1 MGHGASVSEVP
12 TGVKPPVRI
21 SAGIPVYVG
30 TAPINSVD
38 LTNVNKPKVANTL
51 EEAVAAFGPLTDDF
65 DNWTLHEAIK
75 AHFSVYSVAPIV
87 LINILDP
94 NNSDHIAIVTA
105 ESHQLV
111 DGKVQLQVYGG
122 PDAPLLGILKST
134 VVVKNQAGNVT
145 YTLGIDYTL
154 AFDDDGFLVVTRKTT
169 GSIGA
174 SAIIKADFHYLD
186 PSGVVADDIIG
197 GYSGGTYTGLEVVE
211 QVYPSLRL
219 VPGFLLAPK
228 WSQTPEVA
236 ARMAVIAGSINGAF
250 RAMALTDLS
259 TDAGDIPSYAD
270 AAAWKTDNG
279 FTSVNSVPCWPKQK
293 NGSDVYHLSTIVAC
307 VANVTDAAHD
317 GIPYASPSNKA
328 VSGTSAV
335 LDDGTEVLLTRP
347 QANALN
353 DQGIMTLLN
362 GFNGWRLWGN
372 RTGGYPGTTDPKDA
386 FIPLRRMFNW
396 MQNTVILTADA
407 NIDDPINRRLRD
419 LVLGT
424 FSSLINGLI
433 AVGAFVDGK
442 IEFRASE
449 NPTTDLSDGKIKWHV
464 TLTPPSPAQEMEFVL
479 EYDPAALAKL
489 FDS

>member
-21 SAGIPVYVG
+21 SAGVPVYAG
-30 TAPINSVD
+30 TAPINSAD
-38 LTNVNKPKVANTL
+38 LTNVNKPKVFYTL
-51 EEAVAAFGPLTDDF
+51 AEFVAKCGALSDDF
-65 DNWTLHEAIK
+65 SSWTLHEAAK

-87 LINILDP
+87 CINVLDP
-94 NNSDHIAIVTA
+94 DNSDHVATVTN

-111 DGKVQLQVYGG
+111 DGAVQLQVYGG

-134 VVVKNQAGNVT
+134 VVIKKASVT
-145 YTLGIDYTL
+145 KTLGTDYTL
-154 AFDDDGFLVVTRKTT
+154 AFDDDGFLVVTRVST

-174 SAIIKADFHYLD
+174 SDIITADFHYLD

-197 GYSGGTYTGLEVVE
+197 GFSGGVYTGLEVVK
-211 QVYPSLRL
+211 QVYPALRL

-236 ARMAVIAGSINGAF
+236 ARMAVLCRSLNGAF
-250 RAMALTDLS
+250 RTMALTDLS
-259 TDAGDIPSYAD
+259 TDPGEIAD
-270 AAAWKTDNG
+270 YTEAAAWKSDNG
-279 FTSVNSVPCWPKQK
+279 FTSVDMVPCWPKSK
-293 NGSDVYHLSTIVAC
+293 NGSDVYHLSTVLAC

-317 GIPYASPSNKA
+317 GLPYASPSNKPI
-328 VSGTSAV
+328 SGTSAV
-335 LDDGTEVLLTRP
+335 LDDGTEVLLDRA

-362 GFNGWRLWGN
+362 GFNGWRTWGN

-386 FIPLRRMFNW
+386 FTAIRRMFNW
-396 MQNTVILTADA
+396 IGNTVILTTDA
-407 NIDDPINRRLRD
+407 NVDDPINRRLVD
-419 LVLGT
+419 LVKGT
-424 FSSLINGLI
+424 LTSFLNGLI
-433 AVGAFVDGK
+433 AAGALVDGK
-442 IEFRASE
+442 IEFRSDE
-449 NPTTDLSDGKIKWHV
+449 NPTTDLSDGKIKWHL

-479 EYDPAALAKL
+479 EYDPAALATL